1 VRIEFGADAELVEF
15 EPYTYDATG
24 DAISQRVSSLMAVS
38 FDAPLTAMNIYDV
51 SSLRP
56 VYRWKGPAAAVSTRW
71 VSSDPGVIKIDAF
84 GRIS

>member
-1 VRIEFGADAELVEF
+1 IAAFTAPADAEYVRIEFGADAELVEF

-56 VYRWKGPAAAVSTRW
+56 VYRWKGPPPLYQLDGFR
-71 VSSDPGVIKIDAF
+71 VI
-84 GRIS
+84 